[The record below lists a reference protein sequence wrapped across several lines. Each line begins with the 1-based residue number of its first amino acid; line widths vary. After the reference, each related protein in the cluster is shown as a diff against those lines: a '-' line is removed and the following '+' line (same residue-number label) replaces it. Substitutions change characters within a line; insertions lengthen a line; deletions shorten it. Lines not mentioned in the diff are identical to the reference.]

1 MGKKTKETKQKR
13 AIWDVMFP
21 LIGKTKNKNKNK
33 NLFIFRT
40 VPFLD
45 LGSGIL
51 QKIPFRH

>member
-1 MGKKTKETKQKR
+1 MGKKKPKETKQKR

-21 LIGKTKNKNKNK
+21 LIWKKKKK